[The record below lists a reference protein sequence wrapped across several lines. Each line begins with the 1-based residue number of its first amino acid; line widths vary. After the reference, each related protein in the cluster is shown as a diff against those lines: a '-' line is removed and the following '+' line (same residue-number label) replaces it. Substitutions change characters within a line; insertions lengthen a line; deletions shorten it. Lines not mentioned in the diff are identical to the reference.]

1 MKRKHVC
8 SGFTLIELLV
18 VIAIISILASLLVP
32 AVQKALSQAT
42 TVTCSNNLKQLG
54 TFGTMWLGDHDG
66 NFWVLK
72 PLPEVDRDE
81 NGSADTWITDL
92 IHIPEESDEI
102 LHCPGWRK
110 ACKPPSNKTWNGIT
124 MNKDM
129 DGDGKNNRRDG
140 SGKKVTLYEINS
152 PTLTPVWFDGSPNNG
167 SIRWAKGS
175 WDYFSVSTIYSPGF
189 HHLGGHNVVFLDGHV
204 GYSRTDVAK
213 PAGPV
218 RP

>member
-1 MKRKHVC
+1 MKKKRLR

-18 VIAIISILASLLVP
+18 VIAIIAILASLLVP
-32 AVQKALSQAT
+32 AVQKALAQAN
-42 TVTCSNNLKQLG
+42 VATCSNNLKQLG

-72 PLPEVDRDE
+72 PLSTVDKNSDG
-81 NGSADTWITDL
+81 NADTWIDDL
-92 IHIPEESDEI
+92 IRIPERSDEI

-110 ACKPPSNKTWNGIT
+110 TYRPPANKTWNAIT

-129 DGDGKNNRRDG
+129 DGDGKNNRREG

-167 SIRWAKGS
+167 SVRWAKGT
-175 WDYFSVSTIYSPGF
+175 WDYFGVSTTYSCQLINLRF
-189 HHLGGHNVVFLDGHV
+189 Q
-204 GYSRTDVAK
+204 
-213 PAGPV
+213 
-218 RP
+218 